1 MDIFYKQMIREV
13 NLDLDRFLWK
23 NEKFK
28 AAQPDFVYRNI
39 EKYSSSNQRTRLDAS
54 RRLRRRRKRPMSM
67 TERDAATKV
76 TFYNPGAE
84 KKETKEEPTFISQLE
99 TEEEL

>member
-28 AAQPDFVYRNI
+28 EEQPDFVFKNI
-39 EKYSSSNQRTRLDAS
+39 EKYSSA
-54 RRLRRRRKRPMSM
+54 
-67 TERDAATKV
+67 
-76 TFYNPGAE
+76 
-84 KKETKEEPTFISQLE
+84 
-99 TEEEL
+99 